1 MDRRLQTNTETSS
14 VATQAYIAA
23 AHIESFNLGALLLVA
38 VSAVVVIT
46 AASMG
51 TPTFRLLA
59 IIPAAASVKIFF
71 IVAKWSRVYGSY
83 QIEDADFIAARRTVR
98 HSLWL
103 WRAAIVTQI
112 LGVFVPI

>member
-1 MDRRLQTNTETSS
+1 MDLQLETSTETSS

-23 AHIESFNLGALLLVA
+23 GHIESFNLAALLLVA
-38 VSAVVVIT
+38 VSAVVVIM

-59 IIPAAASVKIFF
+59 IIPAAASVRIFL
-71 IVAKWSRVYGSY
+71 IVARWSRVYGSY
-83 QIEDADFIAARRTVR
+83 HFQDADFIAARRTVR

-103 WRAAIVTQI
+103 WRAAIVTQ
-112 LGVFVPI
+112 LLAVFVPI